1 MVGVMFCSFSF
12 YLLYIWFVDE
22 GLYWFLSL
30 ADAWVLK
37 ACEPGCNILQS
48 ESLGCL
54 VLCVDVECV
63 DVEISLML
71 AVEFDIKSHSTVR
84 TIAMD
89 DA

>member
-1 MVGVMFCSFSF
+1 M
-12 YLLYIWFVDE
+12 
-22 GLYWFLSL
+22 
-30 ADAWVLK
+30 ADAWALK

-63 DVEISLML
+63 DVECVDVECVDVECVDVECVDVDTSLML
-71 AVEFDIKSHSTVR
+71 AVEFDIKSHPAVH
-84 TIAMD
+84 TITMD